1 MRASAICVFLCSSA
15 AFAAAPHGATVGLAA
30 LQGAIWGHPGGF
42 PTGEGFPGS
51 FVPDEWPAEGV
62 LILGHLPLNAF
73 PGNNTIGNDCW
84 GYVSPSGREYAL
96 MGLENGIAVV
106 EITDPINPSIVS
118 FVQGPN
124 SLWHDVKVV
133 GDWAYAVSEGGGG
146 IQVIDLRQVDQGI
159 VTSPRNVG
167 SGASHNIA
175 ANPDSGRLYR
185 TGGAGNGLLIYEVN
199 TDPSTPRFIGE
210 WRDYYVHDAQVVTWQ
225 RPGPLQGRELAF
237 TLGGLDVGFT
247 DTRLRIVDVTD
258 PANPVVIASV
268 APPQRAYVHQ
278 GWLSEDQRYF
288 YINDEFDEMTFGVTT
303 RTRVVDVDDPSN
315 PVYLGHFTSGASS
328 IDHNC
333 YSHNGFL
340 FEANY
345 RSGLRIF
352 DLTVDPVDPPQV
364 AYLDT
369 FPADDLPEFD
379 GAWSTF
385 PYFPSGNAIIS
396 DIQQGLVI
404 IRPVPNR
411 LEFSFLSQLP
421 EFFDPAGETFTFV
434 VDEINSITL
443 DPSSVT
449 LTVDQGAGPVE
460 ISATEIAPNTFQVDT
475 GVLSCDSEVAYWFSA
490 SSTGGETFFFPVL
503 GDRRPATAIVSS
515 AQIAV
520 FDDDFETDQGWTVT
534 NSQGLSTGAWERAV
548 PAGGGDRGDPPSDY
562 DGSGHCYVTD
572 NRDGE
577 DIDGGSTTLTSPPL
591 DAGAGTALL
600 TYARWYSN
608 TSGADPANDVFV
620 IEISNDDGQTWTE
633 LETVGPTGGEV
644 SGGWFTTSVFVDD
657 FFDTPSNQVRV
668 RFIASDLGDGSVVE
682 AGVDAVG
689 VSIIECEDVGCPADI
704 DGSGTLDADDFFAFL
719 DLFAAGDPRADI
731 TGNGVIDA
739 NDFFAYLDLFVAGC
753 P

>member
-1 MRASAICVFLCSSA
+1 MRAAALCVSACSTVA
-15 AFAAAPHGATVGLAA
+15 LAIAPTATQTGLVA
-30 LQGAIWGHPGGF
+30 LQGAIWGHPGGY

-51 FVPDEWPAEGV
+51 FVPDDWPAEGV

-73 PGNNTIGNDCW
+73 PGNNSIGNDCW

-106 EITDPINPSIVS
+106 EITDPINPTIVS

-124 SLWHDVKVV
+124 SLWHDVKVI

-159 VTSPRNVG
+159 VTSPGSVG
-167 SGASHNIA
+167 NGSSHNII
-175 ANPDSGRLYR
+175 ANPDTGRLYR
-185 TGGAGNGLLIYEVN
+185 TGGSLRIYEVN
-199 TDPSTPRFIGE
+199 SNPASPRFIGS
-210 WRDYYVHDAQVVTWQ
+210 WSDYYTHDGQVVTWQ
-225 RPGPLQGRELAF
+225 RPGPFQGHELAF
-237 TLGGLDVGFT
+237 CLGGLDSGWT

-258 PANPVVIASV
+258 PSNPVLIGSV
-268 APPQRAYVHQ
+268 QYPQRAYAHQ

-288 YINDEFDEMTFGVTT
+288 YINDELDEDSFGFTT

-315 PVYLGHFTSGASS
+315 PVYLGHFTSGVPA

-333 YSHNGFL
+333 YTHNGFL

-352 DLTVDPVDPPQV
+352 DLTDPVNPTQV

-369 FPADDLPEFD
+369 SPADDQPAFD
-379 GAWSTF
+379 GAWSTY
-385 PYFPSGNAIIS
+385 PYYPSGNVIIS

-404 IRPVPNR
+404 ARPIPNR
-411 LEFSFLSQLP
+411 LEYTFISQIP
-421 EFFDPAGETFTFV
+421 EFFDPAGETFTFII
-434 VDEINSITL
+434 DEVNNITL
-443 DPSSVT
+443 DPASVT
-449 LTVDQGAGPVE
+449 LTIDQGAGPVE
-460 ISATEIAPNTFQVDT
+460 IPATEIAPNTFQVDT
-475 GVLSCDSEVAYWFSA
+475 GILSCDSEVAYWFSA
-490 SSTGGETFFFPVL
+490 SSTEGDTFYYPIL
-503 GDRRPATAIVSS
+503 GDRQPATAIVSS
-515 AQIAV
+515 AQTLS
-520 FDDDFETDQGWTVT
+520 FDDDLEPDQGWTVT
-534 NSQGLSTGAWERAV
+534 NSQGLATGAWERAV
-548 PAGGGDRGDPPSDY
+548 PAGGGDRGDPPTDF
-562 DGSGHCYVTD
+562 DGSGRCYVTD

-577 DIDGGSTTLTSPPL
+577 DVDGGSTTLTSPPM
-591 DAGAGTALL
+591 DATGGTALL

-608 TSGADPANDVFV
+608 TFGADPANDTFV
-620 IEISNDDGQTWTE
+620 IEISNNNGQTWTE

-644 SGGWFTTSVFVDD
+644 SGGWFTTSVFVND
-657 FFDTPSNQVRV
+657 FFNTPSDQVRV

-682 AGVDAVG
+682 AAVDAVSI
-689 VSIIECEDVGCPADI
+689 SIIECEDAGCPADI
-704 DGSGTLDADDFFAFL
+704 DGNGTLDADDFFAFL

-731 TGNGVIDA
+731 TGNGIIDA